1 MPIYFVHGNILLQH
15 NYKAVDKLQKRCIS
29 LPIATGVGTG
39 ACNILLCIKELT
51 VIKD

>member
-15 NYKAVDKLQKRCIS
+15 NYKAVYKLQKCIS

-39 ACNILLCIKELT
+39 APIFYYTIEELT